1 MIKVEDIAYVRF
13 RAPDLDK
20 MEAFLID
27 FGMQRFERTEDAL
40 YMRGAGPDPIVH
52 VTELGE
58 PGFVG
63 LAFQAVSEADLKAV
77 ADANGTSVEDRT
89 EPGGGKRVLVHDPDG
104 FPIEVV
110 HGLDKLDILDVQTIA
125 PPNERIEKPRLGT
138 EKRMQRG
145 PSHVHRL
152 GHVVLNVT
160 DYPKSFAWYHEQFGL
175 VKSDEVYVGDE
186 ERVIG
191 AFTRCDQGE
200 RYVDHHTLFL
210 LGTGKPGFNHAAW
223 EVADFDDLMLGR
235 DVLSAEGHT
244 AVWGIG
250 RHILGSQIFDY
261 WRDPWGHMVE
271 HWTDGDLFNASTP
284 PNKVPIDALLGT
296 QWGDK
301 APADMGSR

>member
-27 FGMQRFERTEDAL
+27 FGMRRFERTETAL
-40 YMRGAGPDPIVH
+40 YMRGAGPDPVVH

-63 LAFQAVSEADLKAV
+63 LAFQATSEADLQAV
-77 ADANGTSVEDRT
+77 ADANGASVEERT

-110 HGLDKLDILDVQTIA
+110 HGLDRLDILDVQAIA
-125 PPNERIEKPRLGT
+125 PSNERLEKPRLGT
-138 EKRMQRG
+138 EKRMQSG

-160 DYPKSFAWYHEQFGL
+160 DYPKSFTWYHEQFGL

-186 ERVIG
+186 EKVIG

-200 RYVDHHTLFL
+200 RFVDHHTLFL

-235 DVLSAEGHT
+235 DALSAEGHT

-250 RHILGSQIFDY
+250 RHILGAQIFDY

-271 HWTDGDLFNASTP
+271 HWTDGDMFNASTP

-301 APADMGSR
+301 APSDMGS